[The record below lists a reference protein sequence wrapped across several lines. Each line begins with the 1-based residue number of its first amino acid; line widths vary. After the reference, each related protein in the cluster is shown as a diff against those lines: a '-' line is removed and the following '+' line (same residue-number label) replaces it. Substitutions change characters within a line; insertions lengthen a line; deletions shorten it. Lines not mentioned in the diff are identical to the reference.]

1 MDGIKLQIK
10 LIRSDFEAYYNM
22 DQGRLIYLGF
32 SSSHHLCSNT
42 VTEEL
47 GKHVPNLKR
56 NLSGTLETCVM
67 LSLYLVTLNVQVLHV
82 FID

>member
-1 MDGIKLQIK
+1 MDGKIQIK
-10 LIRSDFEAYYNM
+10 LIRSDFKAYDM
-22 DQGRLIYLGF
+22 DPGRFIYLGF

-56 NLSGTLETCVM
+56 NLSQTLETCVM
-67 LSLYLVTLNVQVLHV
+67 LSSYLVTLNV
-82 FID
+82 

>member
-1 MDGIKLQIK
+1 MDGKIQFK
-10 LIRSDFEAYYNM
+10 LIRSHFKAYDM
-22 DQGRLIYLGF
+22 DPGRLIYLGF

-56 NLSGTLETCVM
+56 NLLWTLETYVM
-67 LSLYLVTLNVQVLHV
+67 LSSYLVTLNV
-82 FID
+82 

>member
-1 MDGIKLQIK
+1 MDGINLQIK
-10 LIRSDFEAYYNM
+10 PIRSDFEAYNM
-22 DQGRLIYLGF
+22 DQCRLIYLGF

-56 NLSGTLETCVM
+56 NLSGTLEICVM